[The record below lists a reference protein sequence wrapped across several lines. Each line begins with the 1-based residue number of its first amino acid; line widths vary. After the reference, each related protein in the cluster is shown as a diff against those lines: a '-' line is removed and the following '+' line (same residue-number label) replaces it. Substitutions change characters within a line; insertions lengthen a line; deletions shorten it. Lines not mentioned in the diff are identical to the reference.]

1 MNRWDVY
8 WADVPF
14 EEYPSQVKTRP
25 VVIARDM
32 TVYVLTLKVTSQD
45 ARDYD
50 PYDYPL
56 QYWREAGLTHES
68 VVRIRKLSQL
78 KPDAIKDRIGQLHRV
93 DIVEIQ
99 KRMQRYLA
107 ENRKR

>member
-14 EEYPSQVKTRP
+14 EDAATQSKMRP

-32 TVYVLTLKVTSQD
+32 TVYVLTLKVTSHD

-50 PYDYPL
+50 PYDYTL
-56 QYWREAGLTHES
+56 QYWQEAGLDRKS

-78 KPDAIKDRIGQLHRV
+78 KPGAIKNKIGHLHRV

-99 KRMQRYLA
+99 RHMQRYLEEIHA
-107 ENRKR
+107 K